1 MIDDPS
7 EGGAGEEWFEVLVTY
22 DSLEAEMVKDILESG
37 GIAVVIRSSK
47 VSPYPVNVGKI
58 GEVRVLVRE
67 DDREIAERV
76 LRGVRD
82 GELSISG
89 DGEEGDAGG
98 DQGGFRRS

>member
-1 MIDDPS
+1 
-7 EGGAGEEWFEVLVTY
+7 
-22 DSLEAEMVKDILESG
+22 
-37 GIAVVIRSSK
+37 

-98 DQGGFRRS
+98 DHGGFRRS